1 MGNVVTLVL
10 SYRLNKDHIE
20 KIKENKQKENK
31 ESERKE
37 NICSYLYGKCNIKN
51 VRIPFTSNQIFRE
64 EKSGKNI

>member
-10 SYRLNKDHIE
+10 SYRLNKEHIE
-20 KIKENKQKENK
+20 KIKENK

-64 EKSGKNI
+64 EESGKNI